1 MDWARSSG
9 TAEDTANTRHPKTMK
24 TKITTQPATL
34 AVDNNTDTR
43 YAVGSASLSAEQLD
57 EVISTINQV
66 KSLLPSMPDLTPLE
80 RQRISKLGARTRGF
94 ADAALEAA
102 KADSGVL
109 PQSIPLESFVGQ
121 DELLRGLSLV
131 QTHVSDLKSKLDD
144 SLLLI
149 GNHIYSVSR
158 TVYAMM
164 KTDAAKARLQ
174 EQKTLM
180 KQRFVFKKTSQPATS
195 APLRE

>member
-1 MDWARSSG
+1 
-9 TAEDTANTRHPKTMK
+9 
-24 TKITTQPATL
+24 
-34 AVDNNTDTR
+34 
-43 YAVGSASLSAEQLD
+43 
-57 EVISTINQV
+57 
-66 KSLLPSMPDLTPLE
+66 
-80 RQRISKLGARTRGF
+80 
-94 ADAALEAA
+94 
-102 KADSGVL
+102 VL

>member
-1 MDWARSSG
+1 M
-9 TAEDTANTRHPKTMK
+9 TTET
-24 TKITTQPATL
+24 TTQPATL
-34 AVDNNTDTR
+34 AVDNNTDAR
-43 YAVGSASLSAEQLD
+43 YAFGSASLSPEQLD
-57 EVISTINQV
+57 QVIATINQV
-66 KSLLPSMPDLTPLE
+66 KRLLPSMPDLTPAE
-80 RQRISKLGARTRGF
+80 RQRISKLGSRTRGF

-109 PQSIPLESFVGQ
+109 PQSIPLESFVAQ

-164 KTDAAKARLQ
+164 KTDAAKTRLQ
-174 EQKTLM
+174 EQKALM
-180 KQRFVFKKTSQPATS
+180 KQRFVVKKTSQPATS
-195 APLRE
+195 TQLRE